1 MLTIITGQRIPVS
14 SISNASA
21 LRLTFDIKSP
31 LNLDLACFGL
41 DAQGKLSDDRY
52 TVFYNQIQSPARE
65 IQLIGQCAFEV
76 NLQVLPATIDK
87 LVFTAAIDGNGTM
100 RQLGHSR
107 FFIQQDAFGAFS
119 GADFAAERAVMLVE
133 FYRKNGEWRFAS
145 VMQGFNGGLD
155 ALVAHFG
162 GEVSQ
167 PAASTAAAPAPATA
181 PTSCLSLEKKVAQQ
195 APALL
200 SLAKKAQLTLEKQR
214 LTDLVARVGLALDAS
229 GSMDGQYKK
238 GRVQEVVDRLLPLAL
253 AFDDDGEI
261 DCWAFAEKP
270 RQLSNVTVRNYSD
283 FISRDSGGWKIWDVG
298 SRYNEEPRAIKKIID
313 HYRSSGD
320 RTPAY
325 VLFISDGG
333 VHPESNRPITKLI
346 TEAASLPIFWQFV
359 GIGGQDYGVLERL
372 DTMTGRVVDNC
383 NFFALDDLRSVSEQ
397 ELYDRLMAEFPS
409 WLKEAKAK
417 GIIN

>member
-1 MLTIITGQRIPVS
+1 MLTITPGQRLPVS
-14 SISNASA
+14 SISTAA
-21 LRLTFDIKSP
+21 PLRVSFDIESAMTI
-31 LNLDLACFGL
+31 DLTCFDL

-52 TVFYNQIQSPARE
+52 TVYFNQTQSPGRE
-65 IQLIGQCAFEV
+65 LQLVGPRAFEV
-76 NLQVLPATIDK
+76 NLPALPASIDK
-87 LVFTAAIDGNGTM
+87 LVFTAAIDGAGTM
-100 RQLGHSR
+100 SQLGSSR
-107 FFIQQDAFGAFS
+107 FFVEDKAFGAFS
-119 GADFAAERAVMLVE
+119 GQDFAAERAIMLVE
-133 FYRKNGEWRFAS
+133 FYRKNGEWRFTS
-145 VMQGFNGGLD
+145 VMQGFNGGLE
-155 ALVAHFG
+155 ALVRHFG
-162 GEVSQ
+162 GEVSAPQ
-167 PAASTAAAPAPATA
+167 PAAAPGTATPAPVTR
-181 PTSCLSLEKKVAQQ
+181 LSLEKKVAQQ

-238 GRVQEVVDRLLPLAL
+238 GRVQEVVDRLMPLAL

-270 RQLSNVTVRNYSD
+270 LQLSNVTARNYSD
-283 FISRDSGGWKIWDVG
+283 FVSRDSGGWKNWSVG

-333 VHPESNRPITKLI
+333 VHGESNLPITQLI

-359 GIGGQDYGVLERL
+359 GIGGTNYGVLERL
-372 DTMTGRVVDNC
+372 DTMTGRIVDNC
-383 NFFALDDLRSVSEQ
+383 NFFALDDLHSVSEQ
-397 ELYDRLMAEFPS
+397 ELYDRLMDEFPS

-417 GIIN
+417 GIID

>member
-1 MLTIITGQRIPVS
+1 MLTLSAGQRLPVS
-14 SISNASA
+14 SITNASP
-21 LRLTFDIKSP
+21 LRLAFDIESP
-31 LNLDLACFGL
+31 LTIDLTCFGL
-41 DAQGKLSDDRY
+41 DDQGKMSDERY
-52 TVFYNQIQSPARE
+52 TVYFNQSQSPARE
-65 IQLIGQCAFEV
+65 VQMVGQHVFDI
-76 NLQVLPATIDK
+76 NLQALPASIDK
-87 LVFTAAIDGNGTM
+87 LVFTAAVDGAGAM
-100 RQLGHSR
+100 RQLGHCR
-107 FFIQQDAFGAFS
+107 FFVQEAAFGAFS
-119 GADFAAERAVMLVE
+119 GQDFAAERAIMLVE
-133 FYRKNGEWRFAS
+133 FYRRNGEWRFTS

-155 ALVAHFG
+155 ALVRHFG
-162 GEVSQ
+162 GEVS
-167 PAASTAAAPAPATA
+167 AAPPAAAPV
-181 PTSCLSLEKKVAQQ
+181 SRLSLEKKVAQQ

-200 SLAKKAQLTLEKQR
+200 SLAKQAQLTLEKQL
-214 LTDLVARVGLALDAS
+214 LTELVARVGLALDAS

-238 GRVQEVVDRLLPLAL
+238 GRVQEVVNRLLPLAL

-270 RQLSNVTVRNYSD
+270 LQLSNVTARNYSD

-298 SRYNEEPRAIKKIID
+298 SRYNEEPRAIKMIID

-333 VHPESNRPITKLI
+333 VHPESDRPITRLI

-383 NFFALDDLRSVSEQ
+383 NFFALDDLHSVSEQ